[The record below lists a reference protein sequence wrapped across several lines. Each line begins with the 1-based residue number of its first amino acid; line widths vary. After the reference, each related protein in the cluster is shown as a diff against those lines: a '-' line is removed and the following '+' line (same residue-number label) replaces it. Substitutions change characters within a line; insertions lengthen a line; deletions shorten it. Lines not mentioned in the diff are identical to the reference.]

1 MQTPTLSSAIILVI
15 VLTLSNLSAQAQR
28 PSQDK
33 LDSLVAKAKQTH
45 SDGLIVLQNGEVLIE
60 AYFDQPRTPTYIAS
74 IAKALDCMAVLKL
87 LSDGKIKSID
97 QPIADFYPEWRQ
109 GQKKDITLRMI
120 LSHTSGLQNLVNT
133 RLEIETG
140 PNGSGDDL
148 VKLALAAEVTDKPGT
163 VFNYNNKATCLLPGI
178 IEQASGLR
186 MDKYFEKEFYPILGI
201 KNYDWKRDGTGRPQG
216 HGGIKLLPMDLAK
229 FGQLMLNKGKWNT
242 HQILAERWVDSA
254 LKPSQNINPNIG
266 LVWNLLYQRTG
277 SFHLN
282 IDTLKKLAKQQPNDS
297 LLIAL
302 NSLVGINFRHD
313 QEFMLAMSKVA
324 GSGWESMLSELLV
337 QAGVST
343 RSLFVS
349 NQQNE
354 KLAGFYHTGSWG
366 NYLIVLPEQ
375 KIVAVRVVKRDKEYN
390 EATDKFSEFIHMVM
404 QLRHIE

>member
-87 LSDGKIKSID
+87 LSDGKIKSIE

-186 MDKYFEKEFYPILGI
+186 MDKYFEKEFYPVLGI

-266 LVWNLLYQRTG
+266 LIWNLLYQRTG

-349 NQQNE
+349 NNFPKTQC
-354 KLAGFYHTGSWG
+354 G
-366 NYLIVLPEQ
+366 
-375 KIVAVRVVKRDKEYN
+375 KIRPIFHFDDL
-390 EATDKFSEFIHMVM
+390 TQIS
-404 QLRHIE
+404 